1 MSHSDEHEA
10 KAREWLYW
18 RDKTKSTDIDSLV
31 ALLRSVDA
39 EARREE
45 AAEWVEACENAREKG
60 RREEAEEW
68 TEELLTALNSELDG
82 GDLNANV
89 REILRRRG
97 VKR

>member
-1 MSHSDEHEA
+1 MVSDRWEEKAQAWLDEEA
-10 KAREWLYW
+10 CEVCSDIRMRKAHALA
-18 RDKTKSTDIDSLV
+18 V
-31 ALLRSVDA
+31 LLRSVAD
-39 EARREE
+39 EA
-45 AAEWVEACENAREKG
+45 